1 MNLLPDRWLGAPSL
15 VLGLLVMISLLLLL
29 EGLYLLWRSAYGG
42 PARQRRQRLLAM
54 RRRTQVPS
62 SLAARPAASGPLG
75 RLLQRWPV
83 LERVQLALL
92 QANLRWH
99 AGQLL
104 ALSVLA
110 GLTVLGL
117 LRLLHVP
124 AGLAALTALSTG
136 LAPWAYLGLR
146 RQRRLHLLQRQL
158 PEALDLMARAMRA
171 GHAFASALQMAGQEM
186 SEPMAVELRAVH
198 EEVNLGL
205 TLPQALAHLLD
216 RVPLTDLRYF
226 VVAVSIQRE
235 SGGNLAE
242 VLGKL
247 AQLIRARLRLLD
259 RVRVLSSEGR
269 LSAWILVLMPFA
281 LAGLLAL
288 FNPGFMRPLWTDP
301 IGISLLQAMLAVM
314 LLGIV
319 LIARIVRIR
328 V

>member
-1 MNLLPDRWLGAPSL
+1 MNLWPERWLGAPSL
-15 VLGLLVMISLLLLL
+15 VLALLVLVSLLLLL

-42 PARQRRQRLLAM
+42 PARQRRQRLLAL
-54 RRRTQVPS
+54 RRRTQAPS
-62 SLAARPAASGPLG
+62 ALAARPAPSGPLG
-75 RLLQRWPV
+75 ALLQRLPMI
-83 LERVQLALL
+83 ERTQLALL
-92 QANLRWH
+92 QANLRWQ

-110 GLTVLGL
+110 ALIALGL

-124 AGLAALTALSTG
+124 TGPAALTALATG
-136 LAPWAYLGLR
+136 LAPWVYLWLR
-146 RQRRLHLLQRQL
+146 RQRRLHTLQRQL

-171 GHAFASALQMAGQEM
+171 GHAFSSALQMAGQEM
-186 SEPMAVELRAVH
+186 SEPMAIELRAVH
-198 EEVNLGL
+198 EEVNFGL

-235 SGGNLAE
+235 SGGNLAD

-288 FNPGFMRPLWTDP
+288 FNPTFMRPLWTDP
-301 IGISLLQAMLAVM
+301 MGITLLQAMLAVM
-314 LLGIV
+314 LLGIA